1 MQSQF
6 NNKWERKIWTIIYS
20 FLRKIFKNLLCTCLH
35 FAKYTGT
42 QSHIKQLLSSLSFRK
57 PGREA
62 GPPRVI
68 PQGRKCFIGKQIED
82 ASQEG
87 RQGTKKEKKKK
98 NEAKERHKRDCS
110 ENRETI
116 LVKKMSALLKSDTF
130 NILYNTSKI
139 CLFF

>member
-1 MQSQF
+1 M
-6 NNKWERKIWTIIYS
+6 
-20 FLRKIFKNLLCTCLH
+20 H

-42 QSHIKQLLSSLSFRK
+42 QNLIKQPLSSLSFRK

-87 RQGTKKEKKKK
+87 RQGTKEEKQKMKL
-98 NEAKERHKRDCS
+98 KRDTK
-110 ENRETI
+110 ET
-116 LVKKMSALLKSDTF
+116 VQKTEKQF
-130 NILYNTSKI
+130 
-139 CLFF
+139 

>member
-1 MQSQF
+1 M
-6 NNKWERKIWTIIYS
+6 
-20 FLRKIFKNLLCTCLH
+20 H

-98 NEAKERHKRDCS
+98 KMKLKRDTKETQRELPVTSSSCS
-110 ENRETI
+110 G
-116 LVKKMSALLKSDTF
+116 L
-130 NILYNTSKI
+130 
-139 CLFF
+139 C